1 MRSNGAIHW
10 STKAMRFITDSTAHA
25 ETAEASR
32 AVKSTTYTR
41 MALSGIKRPVMGP
54 TTMLGDNK
62 ASVELVNKEGASSK
76 SRHFERATIL
86 VKYAVMRMIVVCKLI
101 GTKFMAADIFT
112 KATDLETFEKMRG
125 IMRNTAEPTLTTGLP
140 YSVAMTLTQLLKRT
154 QPI

>member
-1 MRSNGAIHW
+1 M
-10 STKAMRFITDSTAHA
+10 
-25 ETAEASR
+25 
-32 AVKSTTYTR
+32 
-41 MALSGIKRPVMGP
+41 MGP

-112 KATDLETFEKMRG
+112 KGLPRDTFERH
-125 IMRNTAEPTLTTGLP
+125 RHTLMGETP
-140 YSVAMTLTQLLKRT
+140 DRQ
-154 QPI
+154 